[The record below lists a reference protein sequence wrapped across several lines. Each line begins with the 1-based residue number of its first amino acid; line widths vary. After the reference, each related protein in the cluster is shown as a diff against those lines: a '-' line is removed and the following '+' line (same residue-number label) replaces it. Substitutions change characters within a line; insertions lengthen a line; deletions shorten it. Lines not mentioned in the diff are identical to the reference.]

1 VRRWERITASVLR
14 APGEIHESQLHRAR
28 KVLSK
33 FSVLLVDDTA
43 ASGSDTRHREADDA
57 HAHYHGV
64 RRLLPWT
71 NSPTSTRASSI
82 LGRGGRTSAEP
93 ILRDCREGVQAA
105 ATEPK

>member
-71 NSPTSTRASSI
+71 NSPTDPGK
-82 LGRGGRTSAEP
+82 LDLRTWRP
-93 ILRDCREGVQAA
+93 HLRR
-105 ATEPK
+105 TYPSRLP